1 MDPGTLAKNLG
12 ITDKHVIGKANEF
25 SRLVHIRAPSG
36 LGQGELAR
44 GAACLLIACKSKDI
58 PIDKQKACQF
68 CCVTQAQL
76 ISVTAM
82 CQRLLGIK

>member
-1 MDPGTLAKNLG
+1 MDPETLAKNLG
-12 ITDKHVIGKANEF
+12 IEDKHVVGKANEY
-25 SRLVHIRAPSG
+25 SRLVQIRAPSG

-44 GAACLLIACKSKDI
+44 GAACLLIACKNKDI
-58 PIDKQKACQF
+58 QFDKAKACRF
-68 CCVTQAQL
+68 CCSTQAQL